1 MEFGLLGGPTWWFL
15 AGLLGFLV
23 LATVV
28 AELMYR
34 RTTSQGLRAT
44 LLNERNALVQQVGG
58 VGGDEA

>member
-28 AELMYR
+28 AAMFGGFL
-34 RTTSQGLRAT
+34 LR
-44 LLNERNALVQQVGG
+44 LLAIRFHWEMPKFVYNDDVH
-58 VGGDEA
+58 